1 MKTPSFI
8 ITCLPRKNL
17 SLNGIWATLSQ
28 RPLGIEHAQAMTSL
42 NPQYNIGWI
51 FSFKVFIMEPCNSLE
66 DIIKHMEPSLLQ
78 GYNKFMQELILQGI
92 CYHNFTFDTLNRYL
106 LDFNKEAYEAVCE
119 KALSYY
125 DTHATKEIK
134 STGI

>member
-1 MKTPSFI
+1 
-8 ITCLPRKNL
+8 
-17 SLNGIWATLSQ
+17 
-28 RPLGIEHAQAMTSL
+28 
-42 NPQYNIGWI
+42 
-51 FSFKVFIMEPCNSLE
+51 MEPCNSLE
-66 DIIKHMEPSLLQ
+66 DIIQHMEPSLLQ

-92 CYHNFTFDTLNRYL
+92 CYHNFKFDALNRYL

-125 DTHATKEIK
+125 DTHATEQIK